1 MPATRQPGAS
11 RCCRYHALGGEDLRR
26 ASCSLVDRARRAV
39 ARRTRL
45 RRRPRDLAHA
55 RLHRS
60 VQHDALGAD
69 GAGLPGGGGSP
80 RRRHHRK
87 APPDRRRDARRGRLR
102 RSSAARWPR
111 TRDALSLSGPRRRQA
126 RGRGRRV
133 RDPAALGVPV
143 RPAGVR
149 GRTRLVRVSERP
161 VLAPWPTLGRRVR
174 NLRRDRGEGAEP
186 HALAR
191 RQRLLPRARVDVAQG
206 MSGRYRAYRALPA
219 LKRLLRAAAH
229 VAVWD
234 DHDFGPN
241 YADGSFTM
249 KAAALAAFKRYW
261 ANPSYGLPGV
271 PGIFGT
277 VTWGDVEFFLLDNR
291 FHRYPNR
298 YPPTPDKAMFGR
310 EQLEWLK
317 QALVASRAAFKVIVS
332 GGQLWNPRNQY
343 ESFFS
348 YPAEQRA
355 LAEWLVERRIEG
367 VLFLSGDRHF
377 SELLRHERPGTYP
390 LFELTSSPLTAG
402 PFRDAP
408 ADERENPELVP
419 GTFVTER
426 SFAMLRFAGPRRER
440 TVTLE
445 AYASDGR
452 LLWQQR
458 IAAAELR

>member
-1 MPATRQPGAS
+1 MHRAARWSTALVALFLAVTGHAGGPAISLMHGFIDQSSMTLWAQTERAS
-11 RCCRYHALGGEDLRR
+11 RVAVDL
-26 ASCSLVDRARRAV
+26 
-39 ARRTRL
+39 
-45 RRRPRDLAHA
+45 H
-55 RLHRS
+55 
-60 VQHDALGAD
+60 AD
-69 GAGLPGGGGSP
+69 GATAKPRRIEGATRAEDDFVVHLRLAGLEPGTRYRYQVLVDGKPAAEAGAFVTQPLWQFRSEPPDFAVALGSCAYLNDRFSRPGGPWGGE
-80 RRRHHRK
+80 HEIFDAIAAK
-87 APPDRRRDARRGRLR
+87 AP
-102 RSSAARWPR
+102 
-111 TRDALSLSGPRRRQA
+111 SLMLW
-126 RGRGRRV
+126 
-133 RDPAALGVPV
+133 LGDNVYF
-143 RPAGVR
+143 R
-149 GRTRLVRVSERP
+149 
-161 VLAPWPTLGRRVR
+161 
-174 NLRRDRGEGAEP
+174 EP
-186 HALAR
+186 EWTSLE
-191 RQRLLPRARVDVAQG
+191 G

-229 VAVWD
+229 VAIWD

-241 YADGSFTM
+241 DSDGSFTM
-249 KAAALAAFKRYW
+249 KAAALTAFKRYW

-271 PGIFGT
+271 PGIFGA

-291 FHRYPNR
+291 FYRYPNR
-298 YPPTPDKAMFGR
+298 YPSAPDKAMFGR

-317 QALVASRAAFKVIVS
+317 QALVASRAAFKVIVA
-332 GGQLWNPRNQY
+332 GGQFWNSRSRY

-348 YPAEQRA
+348 YPVEQRA